1 MYEAFF
7 NLRERPFELTTNP
20 DFLYMSSRHQEAL
33 SNLQYGIT
41 ERKGIVVLVGEAGTG
56 KTTLL
61 RAALASIKNPNAKL
75 VYVSNPLLSRVEFFE
90 LLASGFE
97 LSSDASAS
105 KSQFLLELNR
115 TLVDRHEAGLETALI
130 IDEAQGLPHELME
143 EVRLLANMESATTRL
158 LPLVLAGQSELTTRL
173 NDISLRQLKQRIGL
187 RCSLRSF
194 DLHETALYIDT
205 RVSVAGGNAWT
216 LFTAE
221 AVQHIYQASRGIP
234 RVISVVCDN
243 ALLGAFAIGQR
254 AVDAK
259 IVRQVCQD
267 FDLEAPAA
275 GSPGPPVRTPRPAT
289 DTSQPNGQSP
299 RPYQAAI
306 DPLSAAARPDQESE
320 TYYESETYCAASPT
334 PAAIADGSGRAATP
348 FSILRSSMVR

>member
-7 NLRERPFELTTNP
+7 DLRERPFELTTNP

-33 SNLQYGIT
+33 SNLQYGIS
-41 ERKGIVVLVGEAGTG
+41 ERKGIIVLVGEAGTG

-75 VYVSNPLLSRVEFFE
+75 VYVSNPLLSRAEFFD

-97 LSSDASAS
+97 LSADASAS

-115 TLVDRHEAGLETALI
+115 TLAERHEAGLATALI
-130 IDEAQGLPHELME
+130 IDEAQGLPHDLME
-143 EVRLLANMESATTRL
+143 EVRLLANMESATTKL

-173 NDISLRQLKQRIGL
+173 NHVSLRQLKQRIGL

-194 DLHETALYIDT
+194 DLRETALYIDT
-205 RVSVAGGNAWT
+205 RVRVAGGNAWT

-221 AVQHIYQASRGIP
+221 AVQLIYQASRGLP

-243 ALLGAFAIGQR
+243 ALLGAFAIGR
-254 AVDAK
+254 RPVDAEM
-259 IVRQVCQD
+259 VLQVCQD
-267 FDLEAPAA
+267 FDLEARAPASHGDLVRA
-275 GSPGPPVRTPRPAT
+275 PQPVT
-289 DTSQPNGQSP
+289 DTSYAGGRTL
-299 RPYQAAI
+299 RPLPPAV
-306 DPLSAAARPDQESE
+306 DPLGTVSGPGRRSAGDPATAPSEAAL
-320 TYYESETYCAASPT
+320 
-334 PAAIADGSGRAATP
+334 ADGSVRPARP
-348 FSILRSSMVR
+348 FSILRQSMVR